1 MFAHCPSALIP
12 AVRYF
17 TAPWWAAVLVLP
29 SFLSCFPSSLC
40 PHVFLPYTYH
50 LPSLPR
56 MHWWKG
62 KPVRPH
68 NCWRCVCVYV
78 FPSVQSCQLTQ
89 CICCDLPSCQPSQ
102 GGADSLSLTF
112 VLFVHMGCE
121 AAAWKSLTYFCVV
134 SQVYICFV
142 NCRNFLHLP
151 VFVGLLIDF
160 RHVYCT
166 ISESLPQLTPARL
179 YSSK

>member
-1 MFAHCPSALIP
+1 M
-12 AVRYF
+12 
-17 TAPWWAAVLVLP
+17 
-29 SFLSCFPSSLC
+29 
-40 PHVFLPYTYH
+40 
-50 LPSLPR
+50 
-56 MHWWKG
+56 
-62 KPVRPH
+62 
-68 NCWRCVCVYV
+68 CVYV